1 MTIQEPKPPLKK
13 PVAKDYA
20 FPSQKASWEEGMR
33 SDLLRDF
40 EVTGF
45 KPMASRPYDRA
56 DCG

>member
-1 MTIQEPKPPLKK
+1 MTIQEPKPLLKK
-13 PVAKDYA
+13 PIEKDYA

-45 KPMASRPYDRA
+45 EPTTSL
-56 DCG
+56 

>member
-13 PVAKDYA
+13 PVEKDSA

-45 KPMASRPYDRA
+45 KPAASRPYDA
-56 DCG
+56 S

>member
-13 PVAKDYA
+13 PVEKDSA

-33 SDLLRDF
+33 SDLLHDF

-45 KPMASRPYDRA
+45 KPTASKPYD
-56 DCG
+56 DS